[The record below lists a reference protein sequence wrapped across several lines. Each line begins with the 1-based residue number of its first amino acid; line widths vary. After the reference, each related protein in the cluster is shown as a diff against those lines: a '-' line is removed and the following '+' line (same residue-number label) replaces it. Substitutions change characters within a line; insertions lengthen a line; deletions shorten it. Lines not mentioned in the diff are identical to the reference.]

1 MNQNKTMDFID
12 STFLPPSPDI
22 ITSNNDELSAHTLN
36 DNVNYH
42 LAVLRSN
49 RFIGSDIILMAKL
62 KDVQKNFEQL
72 KKLAAKRKKIAKKCT
87 GTAQSN

>member
-36 DNVNYH
+36 DNVKYKVN
-42 LAVLRSN
+42 N
-49 RFIGSDIILMAKL
+49 I
-62 KDVQKNFEQL
+62 
-72 KKLAAKRKKIAKKCT
+72 
-87 GTAQSN
+87 